1 MTTNNVSQGQSDFR
15 EFPLGAARLGFAQ
28 SVRKKVSA
36 MREMLP
42 LIRADRPGSK
52 EKRDEL
58 RRTLHALGMGARSLH
73 IEALA
78 QAVSDAVGRL
88 DRAPS
93 DAELPQRDVEAL
105 DRGLL
110 AMPDLAWGQSDTS
123 ARIVVTFGQPSSD
136 PRFVAMTQSGQ
147 ATTLKQLL
155 ELSASAHAIIVDA
168 DAPAALEI
176 AEGIAEE
183 QENIPTIIVGKFMT
197 RADVAPY
204 IALGFQYILPR
215 PVSFEQIELVLA
227 EATRP
232 ASETV
237 SFGDDFGAMS
247 VRELAARLGDQLQTE
262 LAGIGATQ
270 NADTTLALGRAVE
283 IQAAMWG
290 AIARIREVIAARS
303 RGAVSFTAMLGATHL
318 APSLDLERSKNSR
331 SAESGRGNAADVSL
345 KGRRILV
352 VDDDPGVT
360 WFIADLLRAQGC
372 LVDEALDG
380 ESALLRAYSQ
390 APELVISDIL
400 MPKMDGLQ
408 LCQALRR
415 DPVLQHTPFLFLSW
429 KEDLMQRVREMR
441 YGANGFIRK
450 ESDVRAVVTRVQE
463 ALFSRARLE
472 ARITASDALRGRID
486 GFTPHSLIDIVSRAR
501 PDATIGIREG
511 VFTYEVAVRNGEPV
525 SVVRTNG
532 QGEVLRG
539 VEALALLLGVTSG
552 RFSVEPAV
560 DEVESELDA
569 SYREIAMLLIAEA
582 RATSRAVWS
591 ERMLSIGSIEWNEAR
606 LRECLVAMPGDLRR
620 ISQLLS
626 AGATPRALLERGDMD
641 ANTLESYLLFVARR
655 GAIARVDSATGQ
667 ELSVRIELPAI
678 VEEELRIAKE
688 ARASTTEAGGTRVA
702 PIVTSEASAPI
713 AAKTSGEQE
722 QNDAEVGAPL
732 EVRAYDSTDVS
743 NTAYGDDDVRVTTN
757 VDHTLYGGRL
767 LDLSPPA
774 ALLTP
779 RGAVAFTP
787 SGTSKVTTPS
797 PAFINQEDILSA
809 PESFPS
815 IPINLEKSEGL
826 LEQAMRAANRGAN
839 KAPPTK
845 KWIPIAIFGV
855 SVIAGAGLMRSLAS
869 ETTPAASV
877 IDAPLPTGVDL
888 HAGEGAL
895 QVDNDAPVRV
905 DGAEKAH
912 APNATLVLPVGTH
925 TLSSP
930 GITRTVEVKP
940 LRLTR
945 VRLRSSP

>member
-1 MTTNNVSQGQSDFR
+1 MTTNSVSQGQSEFR
-15 EFPLGAARLGFAQ
+15 EFPMGAARLGFAQ
-28 SVRKKVSA
+28 SVRKKVLA

-42 LIRADRPGSK
+42 LIRAESSK

-58 RRTLHALGMGARSLH
+58 RRSLHALGMGARSLH

-88 DRAPS
+88 DRAPT
-93 DAELPQRDVEAL
+93 DAELPQRDIEAL
-105 DRGLL
+105 DRGLR
-110 AMPDLAWGQSDTS
+110 AMPDLAWGQTETS
-123 ARIVVTFGQPSSD
+123 ARSIVTFGKPSMD
-136 PRFVAMTQSGQ
+136 PRFLAMVGGGA
-147 ATTLKQLL
+147 ATTLTQLL
-155 ELSASAHAIIVDA
+155 ELSASAHAIVVDA

-176 AEGIAEE
+176 AEGIADE
-183 QENIPTIIVGKFMT
+183 QESIPTIIVGKFMN

-232 ASETV
+232 ASETA

-262 LAGIGATQ
+262 LAGMGATQ
-270 NADTTLALGRAVE
+270 DADTTLALGRAVE

-303 RGAVSFTAMLGATHL
+303 RGAVNFTAMLGATHL
-318 APSLDLERSKNSR
+318 APSLDLERSKNTR
-331 SAESGRGNAADVSL
+331 SAEAGRGNAADVSL

-450 ESDVRAVVTRVQE
+450 ESDIRAVVTRVQE
-463 ALFSRARLE
+463 ALFSRCRLE

-486 GFTPHSLIDIVSRAR
+486 GFTVYALIDIVSRAR
-501 PDATIGIREG
+501 PDATIGVREG
-511 VFTYEVAVRNGEPV
+511 VFTYEVAIRNGEPV

-552 RFSVEPAV
+552 RFSIEAGV
-560 DEVESELDA
+560 DSVESELDA
-569 SYREIAMLLIAEA
+569 SYREIVMTLVAEA

-591 ERMLSIGSIEWNEAR
+591 ERMLSIGSIEWNQAR
-606 LRECLVAMPGDLRR
+606 LRECLVAMPGDLKR
-620 ISQLLS
+620 ISQMLC
-626 AGATPRALLERGDMD
+626 AGATPRALLERGEVD
-641 ANTLESYLLFVARR
+641 AHTLESYLLFIARR
-655 GAIARVDSATGQ
+655 GAIARVDSDSGQ
-667 ELSVRIELPAI
+667 ELSIRIELPAI

-688 ARASTTEAGGTRVA
+688 TRAADQSLALAADSAEV
-702 PIVTSEASAPI
+702 SAPMT
-713 AAKTSGEQE
+713 AVSMPPEP
-722 QNDAEVGAPL
+722 GAPL

-743 NTAYGDDDVRVTTN
+743 TTEYAEEPSDEQRVTTN

-767 LDLSPPA
+767 LELSPPA
-774 ALLTP
+774 AVLTP
-779 RGAVAFTP
+779 RGPVEFTP
-787 SGTSKVTTPS
+787 SGSTKFKTPS
-797 PAFINQEDILSA
+797 PAFLNQEDVLSS

-815 IPINLEKSEGL
+815 IPIQLEKSEGM
-826 LEQAMRAANRGAN
+826 LEQAMRAANREPVKVQN
-839 KAPPTK
+839 K
-845 KWIPIAIFGV
+845 KWLPVAIFGV
-855 SVIAGAGLMRSLAS
+855 SVIAGAGLMRTLAS
-869 ETTPAASV
+869 ETTPAANV
-877 IDAPLPTGVDL
+877 ADAPLPVGVEL
-888 HAGEGAL
+888 RSGEGAL
-895 QVDNDAPVRV
+895 QVDNDVPMRV
-905 DGAEKAH
+905 DGVASAH

-925 TLSSP
+925 TLSTP
-930 GITRTVEVKP
+930 GITRSVEVKP
-940 LRLTR
+940 MRLTR
-945 VRLRSSP
+945 VRLRSNP